1 MDYKSLKVED
11 LFNFEGQVAAL
22 TGASGYLVGTFSR
35 AFGENGVKVA
45 LLTHSAHCNEGQK

>member
-1 MDYKSLKVED
+1 MDFKSLKVED

-22 TGASGYLVGTFSR
+22 TGASDYLVGTISR

-45 LLTHSAHCNEGQK
+45 LLDPFCSLQ